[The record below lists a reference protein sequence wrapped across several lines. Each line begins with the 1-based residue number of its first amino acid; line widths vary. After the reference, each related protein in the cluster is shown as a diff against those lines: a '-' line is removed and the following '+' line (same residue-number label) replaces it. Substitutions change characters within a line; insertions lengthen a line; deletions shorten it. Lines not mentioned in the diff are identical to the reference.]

1 MTAKYRVTL
10 AGPAIQA
17 LEFQLPPKIA
27 EAVRAFIIGPLAENP
42 YRVGKKLRAPLDF
55 AYAAR
60 RGEYR
65 ILYQIDGDQV
75 LVEVI
80 DIRHRAK
87 AYRA

>member
-1 MTAKYRVTL
+1 MSQKYRVTL

-17 LEFQLPPKIA
+17 LEFKLPPKIA
-27 EAVRAFIIGPLAENP
+27 EAVWAFIIGPLAENP
-42 YRVGKKLRAPLDF
+42 YRVGKKLRPPLDF
-55 AYAAR
+55 AYVAR

>member
-1 MTAKYRVTL
+1 MNHKYRVTL

-17 LEFQLPPKIA
+17 LEFQMPPKIA
-27 EAVRAFIIGPLAENP
+27 EAVWAFIVGPLSENP
-42 YRVGKKLRAPLDF
+42 YRVGKKLHAPLDF

-60 RGEYR
+60 RGDYR

-75 LVEVI
+75 LIEVI

-87 AYRA
+87 AYRT